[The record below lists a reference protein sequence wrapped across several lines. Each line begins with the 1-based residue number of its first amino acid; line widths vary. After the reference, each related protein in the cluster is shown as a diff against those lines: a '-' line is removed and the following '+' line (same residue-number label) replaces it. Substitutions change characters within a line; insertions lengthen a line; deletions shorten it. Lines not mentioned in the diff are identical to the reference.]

1 MGVIQAYI
9 EGFDQFKTML
19 NESFDNTDNLAT
31 NKGKKT
37 TQTYFT
43 KMTEKLEEIPEVASG
58 EIEINDFK
66 QFDPS
71 FNANR

>member
-1 MGVIQAYI
+1 MGVIRAYI

-19 NESFDNTDNLAT
+19 SEQVETGDNTQA
-31 NKGKKT
+31 KGKKT
-37 TQTYFT
+37 NQTYFQ

-58 EIEINDFK
+58 EIEMNDFR

-71 FNANR
+71 YNANR